1 MIALDS
7 SYWEQRYSENTSRW
21 DLGTISRPIK
31 EYIDQLENKNIRILI
46 PGAGNAHEAEYLWN
60 LGFRKVY
67 VADIA
72 PSPLANIKKRVPDF
86 PSDQLLLADFFDLDQ
101 KFDLIIEQTFFCA
114 LDPSLRPNYIK
125 QMIQLLPAT
134 GKLVGLLFNAPL
146 YDDHPPFGGNMEEYK
161 KLFETAFKIHTLSP
175 AYNSE
180 PSRME
185 RELFINF
192 RPIKG

>member
-1 MIALDS
+1 MTPLDS
-7 SYWEQRYSENTSRW
+7 AYWEQRYIENTSRW

-46 PGAGNAHEAEYLWN
+46 PGGGNAHEAEYLWHR
-60 LGFRKVY
+60 GFQKVY

-72 PSPLANIKKRVPDF
+72 PSPLASIKKRVPDF
-86 PSDQLLLADFFDLDQ
+86 PSDQLLLIDFFDIDQ

-114 LDPSLRPNYIK
+114 LNPSLRSNYVK
-125 QMIQLLPAT
+125 QMKYLLPAT
-134 GKLVGLLFNAPL
+134 GKLVGLLFNAAL
-146 YDDHPPFGGNMEEYK
+146 YEDHPPFGGDIEEYK
-161 KLFETAFKIHTLSP
+161 GLFDSEFKIHTLAS

-192 RPIKG
+192 HPKKS